1 MSCFPVYFDF
11 KKDREPMNDSFA
23 RDFPFPAPVSWETID
38 SRGSSQSIARTVTK
52 KVATG
57 AGCKYFLLPL
67 RGNPPF
73 RCFSFPDMIDLS

>member
-38 SRGSSQSIARTVTK
+38 SIRVSLDLFWAHIILVT
-52 KVATG
+52 
-57 AGCKYFLLPL
+57 
-67 RGNPPF
+67 
-73 RCFSFPDMIDLS
+73 